1 MVKVQEICLYQ
12 TVSNR
17 IKNRIKPYQT
27 VSNRINHIKPYIN
40 QYQTE
45 RKTPVIFLRQ
55 YKKLRGPLAM
65 RIQLSV

>member
-12 TVSNR
+12 TVS
-17 IKNRIKPYQT
+17 NRIKPYQT

-45 RKTPVIFLRQ
+45 RKTPVTFLRQ